1 MGDLGRKFLKFMYIL
16 CMYDAAVA
24 CLEGKEMLL
33 AFWHTLVAS
42 SAKFTSMLADPS
54 VGVISYTLY

>member
-1 MGDLGRKFLKFMYIL
+1 MGDLGRNFLKFMYIL

-33 AFWHTLVAS
+33 ASWHTLVAS
-42 SAKFTSMLADPS
+42 SVKFTSMLAEPS
-54 VGVISYTLY
+54 VGVISYNLY